1 MKSEKILT
9 CKEEIK
15 TFLGNVSDYMFD
27 KYIKAGMPARCTG
40 KEWIAYT
47 GNIEK
52 WFEAYT
58 RVKMPNALKQKDGD
72 PSEIKSQKHFTGQ
85 AQICADEHG

>member
-15 TFLGNVSDYMFD
+15 TFLGGISDYTFTE
-27 KYIKAGMPARCTG
+27 YIKSGMPARCTG
-40 KEWIAYT
+40 KGGVWVAHT
-47 GNIEK
+47 NNIEK

-58 RVKMPNALKQKDGD
+58 RVNMKKMFEEEK
-72 PSEIKSQKHFTGQ
+72 KH
-85 AQICADEHG
+85 D